1 MCRIV
6 LPVSLTRA
14 NSAGLIHRE
23 GQSSG
28 KNNLIESAYS
38 RALIV
43 RANAFHLNSHSG
55 LVRLVHFGNR
65 AVSLEQFGVPS
76 TFVLRSDDFEEA
88 QKLKVK
94 EALCYLGKAALY

>member
-1 MCRIV
+1 M
-6 LPVSLTRA
+6 A
-14 NSAGLIHRE
+14 
-23 GQSSG
+23 Q
-28 KNNLIESAYS
+28 AYS
-38 RALIV
+38 RALACMAV

-76 TFVLRSDDFEEA
+76 TFVLRSDALEEA

-94 EALCYLGKAALY
+94 EALCYLGERRACPVKRPTTK